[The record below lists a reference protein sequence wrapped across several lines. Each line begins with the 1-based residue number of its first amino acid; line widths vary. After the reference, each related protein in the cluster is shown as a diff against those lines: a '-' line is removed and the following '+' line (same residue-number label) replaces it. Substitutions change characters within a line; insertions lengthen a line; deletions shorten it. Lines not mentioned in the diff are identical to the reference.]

1 MNMTA
6 IVICGI
12 ICLTLIILC
21 AIPKREREPKKDSKT
36 TREPVMSMGAE
47 AQMLDDM
54 QKICKAY
61 EDELRKRMS
70 PEEFDEM
77 ATRIAKKLFY
87 DEVVS
92 MNECNFK
99 DFIMSHL
106 DEITGS
112 DDGLDSFLG
121 G

>member
-1 MNMTA
+1 MPFLR
-6 IVICGI
+6 G
-12 ICLTLIILC
+12 
-21 AIPKREREPKKDSKT
+21 REPKKDSKT

-54 QKICKAY
+54 QKVCKAY

-70 PEEFDEM
+70 PKEFDEL

-106 DEITGS
+106 DEITSS
-112 DDGLDSFLG
+112 DGDMSIFLG
-121 G
+121 GDDDERL